1 MDHFDVSP
9 DKSGWTV
16 DDCGPLQVPGALRKQ
31 FGPPC
36 YRRTGIAVDLD
47 SPARGALSEVGM
59 LVAHLPGVARPCEL
73 TAEEWWA
80 SGRARRSA
88 VDEDR
93 RLESPA

>member
-1 MDHFDVSP
+1 MIPSVP
-9 DKSGWTV
+9 D
-16 DDCGPLQVPGALRKQ
+16 ALRKQ
-31 FGPPC
+31 FGLPC
-36 YRRTGIAVDLD
+36 YRRTGIAVDWPPL
-47 SPARGALSEVGM
+47 PGGRCPKCGM